1 MALLLAAMSPSVKAE
16 ITMLRIDRVKHC
28 LYKLYTIYA
37 PGGASERASLIKQ
50 LEYIQPQNSII
61 DMIAALRRWKKL
73 IGRAAEMGVSLP
85 DGSVLLV
92 AVEAAI
98 KPIAEAQKDVN
109 FKLNMAKSELSL
121 PYKPALSSV
130 LTYADHVIAELQQ
143 VIPYGKDQGA
153 KLKGVTTDSQAPSS
167 AATSPTGKG
176 QKQQSPCKFW
186 STDEGCRRGS
196 NCKYAHNFASKED
209 KKARCWTCGS
219 VKT

>member
-1 MALLLAAMSPSVKAE
+1 
-16 ITMLRIDRVKHC
+16 
-28 LYKLYTIYA
+28 
-37 PGGASERASLIKQ
+37 
-50 LEYIQPQNSII
+50 
-61 DMIAALRRWKKL
+61 
-73 IGRAAEMGVSLP
+73 MGVSLP

-167 AATSPTGKG
+167 TSTSPTGKG

-196 NCKYAHNFASKED
+196 TCKYAHNFASKED

-219 VKT
+219 TKHRQQECPTKSGGRLSLVFIGRQSSSLLMQLKLGIRPSSRHCSLPRFGELFAKSTASAKPMWLRSAQLL